1 MEAGRALYPA
11 GEVGWTH
18 TQRPHAGG
26 AQRHLLPAAQ
36 RLRLAGDPARLAQ
49 LEHLPPLLRPLR
61 ARRNLARDPRT
72 FARAV
77 PLAGRQMQRTVR
89 GHRRFPIG
97 EDDGKRGVHG
107 FDAGKKVKG
116 RKCHLVVDTLG
127 LLMCVVVHSA
137 GLQDHD
143 KNAIGAVLHR
153 LALRGWKRLKLI
165 WADRSY
171 EATPV
176 LWAKM
181 LGNWAM
187 SIVHHQSKD

>member
-1 MEAGRALYPA
+1 
-11 GEVGWTH
+11 
-18 TQRPHAGG
+18 
-26 AQRHLLPAAQ
+26 
-36 RLRLAGDPARLAQ
+36 LASNPPRSAQ
-49 LEHLPPLLRPLR
+49 LEHLPTLLRSLHP
-61 ARRNLARDPRT
+61 RRHLARDPRT
-72 FARAV
+72 FARAL
-77 PLAGRQMQRTVR
+77 PLAGRQMQRTLR
-89 GHRRFPIG
+89 GHRRFPVG

-116 RKCHLVVDTLG
+116 RKRHLVVDTLG

-181 LGNWAM
+181 LGRGCRSCTTKAKTAW
-187 SIVHHQSKD
+187 SRCPRV

>member
-1 MEAGRALYPA
+1 
-11 GEVGWTH
+11 
-18 TQRPHAGG
+18 
-26 AQRHLLPAAQ
+26 
-36 RLRLAGDPARLAQ
+36 
-49 LEHLPPLLRPLR
+49 
-61 ARRNLARDPRT
+61 
-72 FARAV
+72 
-77 PLAGRQMQRTVR
+77 
-89 GHRRFPIG
+89 
-97 EDDGKRGVHG
+97 
-107 FDAGKKVKG
+107 VKG
-116 RKCHLVVDTLG
+116 RKRHVVVDTLG

-143 KNAIGAVLHR
+143 KCAVGAVLQR

-187 SIVHHQSKD
+187 SIVHHRSKDGFVPLPKRWVVERTFAWLGRYRRLSKDYEQHTHNSETMIYLAMIRLMLHRLKPE